1 MDSEFLRSISFLRDL
16 SEEELKAFSAIFTLT
31 EAQPGQKI
39 VEEGKVIDSFSIVCK
54 GTVHVRRTVQ
64 KKEML
69 LGRICTGGFFGEIN
83 LFDPGVATGSIYA
96 MDKVK
101 VATTHYDTLRSFME
115 AHTNA
120 GYRIVAGLMSEVC
133 RRLRLTNQRFVNSV
147 YWASEQVPPQQM

>member
-1 MDSEFLRSISFLRDL
+1 MDSQFLRSISFLKELTD
-16 SEEELKAFSAIFTLT
+16 EELQAFSELFTLK
-31 EAQPGQKI
+31 EYPAGEKI
-39 VEEGKVIDSFSIVCK
+39 VEEGKIISSFSIVCK

-101 VATTHYDTLRSFME
+101 IATTQYQTLHSFME
-115 AHTNA
+115 ANTCA
-120 GYRIVAGLMSEVC
+120 GYKIVSALMCEVC

-147 YWASEQVPPQQM
+147 YWASEQVPH

>member
-1 MDSEFLRSISFLRDL
+1 MDCEFLRSISFLKDL
-16 SEEELKAFSAIFTLT
+16 TEEELQAFAALFTLV
-31 EAQPGQKI
+31 EYPAGQKI
-39 VEEGKVIDSFSIVCK
+39 VEEGKVINSFSLVCK

-69 LGRICTGGFFGEIN
+69 LGRICSGGFFGEIN

-101 VATTHYDTLRSFME
+101 IASTPYETLHAFME
-115 AHTNA
+115 ENTNA
-120 GYRIVAGLMSEVC
+120 GYKIVSALMAEVC

-147 YWASEQVPPQQM
+147 YWASEQVPR